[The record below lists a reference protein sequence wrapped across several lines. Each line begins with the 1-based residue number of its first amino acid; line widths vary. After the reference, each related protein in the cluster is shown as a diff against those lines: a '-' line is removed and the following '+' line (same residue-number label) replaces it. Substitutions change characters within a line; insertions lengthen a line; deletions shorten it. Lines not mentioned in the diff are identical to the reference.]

1 MSFVELETDSRAS
14 PGAVLAGRTATGRV
28 SAQQSH
34 PIWQTNRFRCS
45 NPDPPGS
52 QAGFGAVIVADR
64 DSDSPFWPSGCRNG
78 GARLLLP
85 LFLQRNTQANP
96 ALAGVDGVPTAPK
109 PVSLPMRL
117 QKLHRNAFFCPVCL
131 DCTET
136 RLACRRG
143 REPGR
148 SSGAGPRDIAAPSLP
163 LSALLPVPHAPALA
177 CSDFF
182 DFPQICAMRPREA
195 VFFWI
200 KEGRQGDLRQRNAI
214 DAGRPANVQR

>member
-34 PIWQTNRFRCS
+34 PIWQPNGFRCS

-64 DSDSPFWPSGCRNG
+64 GPDSPFWPSGRQNG
-78 GARLLLP
+78 GAKSVFS
-85 LFLQRNTQANP
+85 LFLQRNTQANS
-96 ALAGVDGVPTAPK
+96 ALAGADGVRTAPK

-117 QKLHRNAFFCPVCL
+117 PKMHRNVFFCHRGRL
-131 DCTET
+131 HCTET
-136 RLACRRG
+136 RLVAARG
-143 REPGR
+143 GSPGVL
-148 SSGAGPRDIAAPSLP
+148 PAPGHATGRTP
-163 LSALLPVPHAPALA
+163 AHAPARV

-195 VFFWI
+195 VFFWL